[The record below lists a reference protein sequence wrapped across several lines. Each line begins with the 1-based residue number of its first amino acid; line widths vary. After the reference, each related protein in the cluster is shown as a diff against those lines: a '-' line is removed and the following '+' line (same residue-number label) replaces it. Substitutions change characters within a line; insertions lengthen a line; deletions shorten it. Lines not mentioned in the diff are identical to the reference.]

1 MRLLNIIFF
10 SYFSFLQ
17 PGAKS
22 RTYYKMGKI
31 IKVEHTTA
39 KNRGHDW
46 HMRQRSDSGIFRK
59 ASLDYLIPLYLAIQ
73 LEVTVKVK

>member
-1 MRLLNIIFF
+1 
-10 SYFSFLQ
+10 
-17 PGAKS
+17 
-22 RTYYKMGKI
+22 MGKI